1 MNKLI
6 MLMVKENEKQIKEKN
21 YRSNLMKKIL
31 DFLMSINFLIVIAV
45 VLLIFTAYMIGYLV
59 WWEWDA

>member
-1 MNKLI
+1 
-6 MLMVKENEKQIKEKN
+6 MVKENEKQIKEKN